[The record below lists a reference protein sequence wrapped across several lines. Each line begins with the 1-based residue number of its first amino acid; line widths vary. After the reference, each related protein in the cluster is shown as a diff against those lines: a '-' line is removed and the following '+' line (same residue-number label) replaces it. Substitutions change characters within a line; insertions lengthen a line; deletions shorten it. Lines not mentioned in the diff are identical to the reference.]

1 MLHNRK
7 RTQLRVPHTTRTHHS
22 STMTAKNDAVAA
34 SKAED
39 YVLLGDPEKTTAL
52 PDLPKTPEP
61 ADKQNKTIVAETTA
75 RGGDSNKQDKTVE
88 ATHAATYETALK
100 EAAPDAPPTVGD
112 AAAALKDATLRELGA
127 AREKASNKIV
137 AAARAAR
144 RNAPAWRRVGR
155 WALGLLALAVVFA
168 GGFFLGD
175 RRSGRRSVATSASA
189 AEATTPSTNQANALA
204 NHVPPTDAPANG
216 PSAEPSSTS
225 DASPQ
230 TCRTRPSVESLFDN
244 IVNDILGLGSQPRP
258 RRAEPLDAFVRQ
270 MLSPAP
276 RMVPTMDV
284 SFGWPGL
291 ELTVPFLRREASNQ
305 RALHAARHQ
314 AAQVQQRRLQEQRRL
329 EHARH
334 EAAYNRQALEEQRRL
349 EHARHEA
356 ARRRAQKAAAVKA
369 LEERLAKA
377 EAAREERLRL
387 AEQRKTEPMPVVDT
401 DVVET
406 TAVDAEPAVEPTPAP
421 TRPARDAL
429 RELSIKQLRNIL
441 AARGGAP
448 CTTCKEKDDL
458 VAAVMAVLDD

>member
-1 MLHNRK
+1 
-7 RTQLRVPHTTRTHHS
+7 
-22 STMTAKNDAVAA
+22 MTAADTVA
-34 SKAED
+34 SKAEEPF
-39 YVLLGDPEKTTAL
+39 VLLGKDPEQTVAL
-52 PDLPKTPEP
+52 PRDEPKTAEP
-61 ADKQNKTIVAETTA
+61 ADKQNKTIVADTTA
-75 RGGDSNKQDKTVE
+75 SNKQDKTVE
-88 ATHAATYETALK
+88 AKHAATYEAALK
-100 EAAPDAPPTVGD
+100 KAAPDAPPSVGD
-112 AAAALKDATLRELGA
+112 AATALKDATLRELGA
-127 AREKASNKIV
+127 AREKASTQIK

-175 RRSGRRSVATSASA
+175 RRGGRRSVATSAPVA
-189 AEATTPSTNQANALA
+189 DTAPPAANALT
-204 NHVPPTDAPANG
+204 NHVPPTVPANE
-216 PSAEPSSTS
+216 PPADPSSTN
-225 DASPQ
+225 DASP
-230 TCRTRPSVESLFDN
+230 TCRTRPPVDSLFDN
-244 IVNDILGLGSQPRP
+244 IVNEILGLRAQPRP

-276 RMVPTMDV
+276 RVVPTMDV

-334 EAAYNRQALEEQRRL
+334 EAAHNRRALEEQRRL
-349 EHARHEA
+349 ERARHEA
-356 ARRRAQKAAAVKA
+356 ARRQAQKAAAVKD

-377 EAAREERLRL
+377 EKRRLHL
-387 AEQRKTEPMPVVDT
+387 AEQRTTEPMPVVDT
-401 DVVET
+401 DVVEP
-406 TAVDAEPAVEPTPAP
+406 AEVDAAPAVEPTPAP

>member
-1 MLHNRK
+1 
-7 RTQLRVPHTTRTHHS
+7 
-22 STMTAKNDAVAA
+22 MTADDTTTA

-52 PDLPKTPEP
+52 PDLPKTAEP
-61 ADKQNKTIVAETTA
+61 ADKQ
-75 RGGDSNKQDKTVE
+75 DKTVA
-88 ATHAATYETALK
+88 ATHAATFEAALQ
-100 EAAPDAPPTVGD
+100 EAAPDAPPTIGV

-127 AREKASNKIV
+127 AREKASTKIK

-155 WALGLLALAVVFA
+155 WALGLLALAVIFA

-175 RRSGRRSVATSASA
+175 RRSRVASA
-189 AEATTPSTNQANALA
+189 PTQVSKATPAAADTPVAETVKSTPPTTPT
-204 NHVPPTDAPANG
+204 G
-216 PSAEPSSTS
+216 
-225 DASPQ
+225 SP
-230 TCRTRPSVESLFDN
+230 TCRTRPSADSLFDN
-244 IVNDILGLGSQPRP
+244 LVNDILGLRAPPRP

-276 RMVPTMDV
+276 RVVPTMDV

-314 AAQVQQRRLQEQRRL
+314 AAQVQQRRLEEQRRL
-329 EHARH
+329 AHARH
-334 EAAYNRQALEEQRRL
+334 EAAHNRQALEEQRRL
-349 EHARHEA
+349 DRARHEA
-356 ARRRAQKAAAVKA
+356 AHRRAQKVAAVKA
-369 LEERLAKA
+369 LEDRLAKA

-387 AEQRKTEPMPVVDT
+387 AEQRKTEPIPVVDT

>member
-1 MLHNRK
+1 
-7 RTQLRVPHTTRTHHS
+7 
-22 STMTAKNDAVAA
+22 MTADDTATA

-52 PDLPKTPEP
+52 PDLPVTNEP
-61 ADKQNKTIVAETTA
+61 ADKQEKTIAADATA
-75 RGGDSNKQDKTVE
+75 SGGDSNKQDQTVE
-88 ATHAATYETALK
+88 ATHAATYEAALK
-100 EAAPDAPPTVGD
+100 EAAPDTPSVGD

-127 AREKASNKIV
+127 AREKASTRIK

-155 WALGLLALAVVFA
+155 WALGLLALAFVFTS
-168 GGFFLGD
+168 GFFLGD
-175 RRSGRRSVATSASA
+175 RRGRVASA
-189 AEATTPSTNQANALA
+189 PTQVSKATTPSANQANALT
-204 NHVPPTDAPANG
+204 NHVPPTDAPANE
-216 PSAEPSSTS
+216 PSADASSTN

-230 TCRTRPSVESLFDN
+230 TCRARQSADSLFDN
-244 IVNDILGLGSQPRP
+244 IVNDILGLRAQPRP
-258 RRAEPLDAFVRQ
+258 RRAEPLDAFVRR
-270 MLSPAP
+270 MLAPAP
-276 RMVPTMDV
+276 RVVPTMDV

-291 ELTVPFLRREASNQ
+291 ELTVPFLQDERAARDRAVRQEQQRRLDA
-305 RALHAARHQ
+305 AVAARHQ
-314 AAQVQQRRLQEQRRL
+314 AANVQRRR
-329 EHARH
+329 
-334 EAAYNRQALEEQRRL
+334 LEEQRRL

-356 ARRRAQKAAAVKA
+356 SHNRQALEEQRRLERARHEVAHRQAQKAAAVKQ

-387 AEQRKTEPMPVVDT
+387 ADQRKIEPTPVVDT
-401 DVVET
+401 DDVEPA
-406 TAVDAEPAVEPTPAP
+406 AVDAEPAVEPTSAP

>member
-1 MLHNRK
+1 
-7 RTQLRVPHTTRTHHS
+7 
-22 STMTAKNDAVAA
+22 MTAKNDAVAA

-88 ATHAATYETALK
+88 ATHAETYEKALK
-100 EAAPDAPPTVGD
+100 EAAPETPSVGD

-127 AREKASNKIV
+127 AREKASTRIK

-144 RNAPAWRRVGR
+144 QNAPAWRRVGR

-168 GGFFLGD
+168 SGFFVGE
-175 RRSGRRSVATSASA
+175 RRGGRRSVATSASVADTAPPA
-189 AEATTPSTNQANALA
+189 ANQANALT
-204 NHVPPTDAPANG
+204 NHAPPTDAPANEA
-216 PSAEPSSTS
+216 PADPSSTN
-225 DASPQ
+225 DASP
-230 TCRTRPSVESLFDN
+230 TCRVRPSGDSLFDG
-244 IVNDILGLGSQPRP
+244 IVNEILGLRAPPRP
-258 RRAEPLDAFVRQ
+258 RRAEPLDAFVRR
-270 MLSPAP
+270 MLAPAP
-276 RMVPTMDV
+276 RVVPSMDV

-291 ELTVPFLRREASNQ
+291 ELTVPFMQDQ
-305 RALHAARHQ
+305 RAARDRALRQEQQRRLDAAVAARHQ
-314 AAQVQQRRLQEQRRL
+314 AANVQRRRLEEQRRL

-349 EHARHEA
+349 ERARHEA
-356 ARRRAQKAAAVKA
+356 ARRQAQKAAAVKA
-369 LEERLAKA
+369 LEDQLAKA

-387 AEQRKTEPMPVVDT
+387 AEQRTT
-401 DVVET
+401 DVVEPA
-406 TAVDAEPAVEPTPAP
+406 AVDAAPATEPTPAP